1 MSSIKT
7 EKELKRIL
15 DIESLDDLKKPDIQK
30 KFIGKIKN
38 NELSPELLKSA
49 LAVVPELTKA
59 FTEVIKTMGEIG
71 TSLEET
77 KRIRWQILQEL
88 AASGNLT
95 GDQILEAMSII
106 AEIENNESIDWE
118 SILNRAL
125 AVLGV
130 VASVVIFI
138 LTRGRV
144 RPR

>member
-118 SILNRAL
+118 SIFDRAL
-125 AVLGV
+125 VVLGA
-130 VASVVIFI
+130 VAGVVIFI
-138 LTRGRV
+138 LTRGRF
-144 RPR
+144 RLR

>member
-1 MSSIKT
+1 MNTIKT
-7 EKELKRIL
+7 EEELKSIL
-15 DIESLDDLKKPDIQK
+15 DIESLDDLKKPSVQK

-38 NELSPELLKSA
+38 NELAPELLKSA
-49 LAVVPELTKA
+49 LAVVPELINA

-71 TSLEET
+71 KSLEET

-95 GDQILEAMSII
+95 GVQILEAMNII
-106 AEIENNESIDWE
+106 AEIEKNESIDWE
-118 SILNRAL
+118 AIFNRAL

-130 VASVVIFI
+130 VASVVIVI
-138 LTRGRV
+138 LSRGRE

>member
-1 MSSIKT
+1 MSRIKT
-7 EKELKRIL
+7 EEELKRIL
-15 DIESLDDLKKPDIQK
+15 DIESLDDLKKPDVQK

-59 FTEVIKTMGEIG
+59 FTEVIKTMSEIG

-77 KRIRWQILQEL
+77 KRIRWEILKEL
-88 AASGNLT
+88 SASGNLT

-106 AEIENNESIDWE
+106 AEIEENENIDWE
-118 SILNRAL
+118 SIFNRAL